1 MMDDAAQDALFR
13 RARSHNGWLD
23 REVSE
28 AQIHQLYKLARWGP
42 TSVNASPAR
51 FLFLRTPQARERL
64 RPHLAAGNVDKALS
78 APVVVVVGYDLDF
91 HKKIPQ
97 LFPHRPEAGAAF
109 DGPQLQAHAEQTAFR
124 NGTLQGAYLML
135 AARALGLDCGPM
147 SGFDA
152 QGVDAEFWSG
162 TRVKTNFLC
171 GLGHGDP
178 SRLFPRL
185 PRLAFAESFLI
196 LL

>member
-28 AQIHQLYKLARWGP
+28 AQIHQLYELARWGP

-109 DGPQLQAHAEQTAFR
+109 DGPQHQAHAEQTAFR

-185 PRLAFAESFLI
+185 PRLAFAEACQI
-196 LL
+196 Y